1 MPSARIH
8 EAIAKEVNKNKG
20 FDELLLRIGTVAPD
34 CWRNVEP
41 KNGTKDK
48 YLTHFWDFRV
58 KSGQANDY
66 IEFYMKYYNYLSNPF
81 YFGYLIHLIV
91 DQYWKTYIDPKY
103 EMVKDGIKGFRLKN
117 GKFHNDE
124 NWWGY
129 FDSLKMQRKIA
140 KIYGLGELPINQRDL
155 VNFTCNI
162 DELNLNGLFGPNG
175 TLNYINKEIMA
186 SDEESEIYDINEVIS
201 DIYKTKEYV
210 EEELT
215 KLALL
220 KENSINKIK
229 IAVDID
235 DTILSTKELE
245 KLYWKEFLLEN
256 PQIDDNKEY
265 EWGDIELSMF
275 WSQYREKVAFGE
287 VKPYVG
293 KALNELI
300 KRGYVVDLLSAR
312 PLEKYASLKQKLVNH
327 FELKGINYRYINLGF
342 YSKKEFLK
350 EHGYN
355 ILIDNDMKYILE
367 AESVGVIP
375 ILYGNNSDYKGY
387 QTDDWN
393 QIPKLIDKI
402 LEKRFNYEKSYCRD
416 IISNKVK

>member
-8 EAIAKEVNKNKG
+8 EAIAKEVNKNIG

-34 CWRNVEP
+34 SWRNVEA
-41 KNGTKDK
+41 KSGIKDK

-58 KSGQANDY
+58 KNGQANDY

-103 EMVKDGIKGFRLKN
+103 EMVKDGIKGFKLKN
-117 GKFHNDE
+117 GEFHSDN

-140 KIYGLGELPINQRDL
+140 KIYELGELPINQNDL
-155 VNFTCNI
+155 ANFTCCI
-162 DELNLNGLFGPNG
+162 DELNLSGLFGPNG
-175 TLNYINKEIMA
+175 TLNYLNKEIMA
-186 SDEESEIYDINEVIS
+186 NDEESEIYDIDEVIS
-201 DIYKTKEYV
+201 DIHKTKEHV
-210 EEELT
+210 EKELA

-220 KENSINKIK
+220 QENNINKIK

-235 DTILSTKELE
+235 DTILCTKELE
-245 KLYWKEFLLEN
+245 KLYWEKFLLDN
-256 PQIDDNKEY
+256 PEVDADKEY
-265 EWGDIELSMF
+265 KCGDMELSIF
-275 WSQYREKVAFGE
+275 WSQYREKMAFGE
-287 VKPYVG
+287 VKPYASA
-293 KALNELI
+293 ALNELI
-300 KRGYVVDLLSAR
+300 KQSYVIDLLSAR
-312 PLEKYASLKQKLVNH
+312 PLDKYTSLKQKLVKY

-350 EHGYN
+350 EHGYD

-375 ILYGNNSDYKGY
+375 ILYGNNPDYKGY
-387 QTDDWN
+387 QTDNWS
-393 QIPKLIDKI
+393 QIPKLIGEI
-402 LEKRFNYEKSYCRD
+402 LEKRFNHEKNYCG
-416 IISNKVK
+416 IVSNNVK